1 MVILAMLF
9 GMALLAM
16 GICYIFSLLAKA
28 AGKEKGYQLFAQ
40 VAQKIY
46 WRLLLC
52 GIVFL
57 IIYLIF
63 A

>member
-28 AGKEKGYQLFAQ
+28 AGKKRVINCLRKLRKRYIGDYYYAESYF
-40 VAQKIY
+40 
-46 WRLLLC
+46 
-52 GIVFL
+52 
-57 IIYLIF
+57 
-63 A
+63 